1 MNAIVLSHGKRI
13 NSFFERKKKKF
24 FLSRFSG
31 IRKEIFDVQNTLNLS
46 KWSFESLLNE
56 NVVHEANKNA
66 AEMFVKRIKLHTRWR
81 WMQDFIFFLSL
92 NVLNYFSNDSI
103 LKSRRPVY
111 FHSVVTFHHKL
122 FFYTILEWKSSL
134 DIEMYSWIVRKQK
147 DKIQCSVTRILFV
160 FLFYVWISFTPL
172 FITHTI
178 WRSASVCVCV

>member
-1 MNAIVLSHGKRI
+1 MSFTKQTKMQRKCSLKELNCILVGVGCKT
-13 NSFFERKKKKF
+13 SFFF
-24 FLSRFSG
+24 
-31 IRKEIFDVQNTLNLS
+31 
-46 KWSFESLLNE
+46 
-56 NVVHEANKNA
+56 
-66 AEMFVKRIKLHTRWR
+66 
-81 WMQDFIFFLSL
+81 SL

-160 FLFYVWISFTPL
+160 FLFYVWISFIPL